1 MTDINLTLRQARFED
16 ATALIALLN
25 QLGQETEFMSF
36 DRFGMGLNPEILGS
50 HLESLA
56 ASSHQLLLVA
66 EMDTEL
72 VAVASISGD
81 NDPRVRHIGEVG
93 IGVLQ
98 EYWGLGLGSLLM
110 EELLDWA
117 ESSEELFRLELKVQ
131 VQNIRGRRL
140 YEKFGF
146 ELEARMPR
154 GARSD
159 NGNFLEVDLMSLLL
173 H

>member
-1 MTDINLTLRQARFED
+1 MTEIDLTLRQARFED
-16 ATALIALLN
+16 AEALITLLN

-36 DRFGMGLNPEILGS
+36 DRFGMGLNPDILGS
-50 HLESLA
+50 HLEALA
-56 ASSHQLLLVA
+56 ESSHQLLLVA
-66 EMDTEL
+66 QMGPEL

-98 EYWGLGLGSLLM
+98 EYWGLGLGSMLL

-117 ESSEELFRLELKVQ
+117 EGSQELFRLELKVQ
-131 VQNIRGRRL
+131 VQNLRARRL

-146 ELEARMPR
+146 ELEARMSR
-154 GARSD
+154 GARGDDGS
-159 NGNFLEVDLMSLLL
+159 FLEVDLMSLLL